1 MDNVIVAANL
11 GAALLEQ
18 TGSRGNL
25 ITKAHVQSGIGE
37 FCAAPAASAASTGTA
52 LLHAGNFVD
61 ATLLVV
67 GSPLADLLAIFEMT
81 GTHLRAVFP
90 KPFPIPFRLS
100 VNHGSLG
107 PDTAVVV
114 IFFDV
119 VFLGF

>member
-25 ITKAHVQSGIGE
+25 ITKAHVQLGKGE

-52 LLHAGNFVD
+52 LVHAGNFVD

-81 GTHLRAVFP
+81 GTHLR
-90 KPFPIPFRLS
+90 
-100 VNHGSLG
+100 G
-107 PDTAVVV
+107 
-114 IFFDV
+114 
-119 VFLGF
+119 VFLNHSQYPSGCPLTTVPLAKILPSL